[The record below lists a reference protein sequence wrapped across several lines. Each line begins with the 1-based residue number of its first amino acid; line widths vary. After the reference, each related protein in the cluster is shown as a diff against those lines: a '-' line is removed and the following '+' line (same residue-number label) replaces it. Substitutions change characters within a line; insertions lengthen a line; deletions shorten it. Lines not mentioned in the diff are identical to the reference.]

1 MKSMSTNREYV
12 KPFSRTSAMIEQFAK
27 NGIRATEGTLR
38 LETQLGT
45 SGQYTWNVNAAQSAL
60 VSETRLR
67 QGDAFI
73 PTSIGFYV
81 KEVTNATATDALQCS
96 ATLQTWNSGLF
107 TTGAGKTNM
116 YGLWSTGKIQFQVNS
131 VNVTETLD
139 CLRYYRVGMAQ
150 FGLSTITSGTAP
162 TGAYGANEWTSSDY
176 GMMTFHQ
183 SLCLNGQQ
191 NNTVNL
197 NLGTSLDVTTGT
209 TGNRYA
215 VLILRGTLLINGAG
229 KVQDASINAFNR

>member
-1 MKSMSTNREYV
+1 
-12 KPFSRTSAMIEQFAK
+12 
-27 NGIRATEGTLR
+27 
-38 LETQLGT
+38 
-45 SGQYTWNVNAAQSAL
+45 
-60 VSETRLR
+60 
-67 QGDAFI
+67 
-73 PTSIGFYV
+73 
-81 KEVTNATATDALQCS
+81 
-96 ATLQTWNSGLF
+96 
-107 TTGAGKTNM
+107 M

-150 FGLSTITSGTAP
+150 YGLSTITSGTAP
-162 TGAYGANEWTSSDY
+162 TGAYCANEWTSSDY